1 MFSAGT
7 IQTRNPA
14 DAGLLGQVDVKCPS
28 LKDGHLARPSHVLRQ
43 VHLDA
48 HLNRVRQDILGTIRK
63 SNKALKD
70 SYFILTKFDN
80 RSTLTRQ
87 MQQTITV
94 KANALN
100 IKFLGCVRTAIAVKE
115 AAALQKSIYEYAP
128 KSKPAQDYLE
138 ILEQLI

>member
-48 HLNRVRQDILGTIRK
+48 HLNRVRQDILGAIRK
-63 SNKALKD
+63 SNEALKGHID
-70 SYFILTKFDN
+70 ATELLLPPFTPGI
-80 RSTLTRQ
+80 
-87 MQQTITV
+87 IV
-94 KANALN
+94 
-100 IKFLGCVRTAIAVKE
+100 
-115 AAALQKSIYEYAP
+115 
-128 KSKPAQDYLE
+128 
-138 ILEQLI
+138 